1 MKTYLIFFD
10 FTFHFNILTAY
21 FIRNYEK
28 LVGWFM
34 TKADIVEKIADGI
47 GLTKLETEAIV
58 EGFLNTVIQSLRE
71 GKGIEIRGFGSYK
84 VKKKN
89 GRLARNPRT
98 GEKVFVEEHYVP
110 VFKFSKDFKSAVDRG
125 IKSSSQNK

>member
-1 MKTYLIFFD
+1 
-10 FTFHFNILTAY
+10 
-21 FIRNYEK
+21 
-28 LVGWFM
+28 M
-34 TKADIVEKIADGI
+34 TKADIVEKIAAGT

-58 EGFLNTVIQSLRE
+58 EGFLTTVIQSLRE

-89 GRLARNPRT
+89 SRYARNPRT

-110 VFKFSKDFKSAVDRG
+110 VFKFSKDFKQAVDDGIKDLEKSAV
-125 IKSSSQNK
+125 NK